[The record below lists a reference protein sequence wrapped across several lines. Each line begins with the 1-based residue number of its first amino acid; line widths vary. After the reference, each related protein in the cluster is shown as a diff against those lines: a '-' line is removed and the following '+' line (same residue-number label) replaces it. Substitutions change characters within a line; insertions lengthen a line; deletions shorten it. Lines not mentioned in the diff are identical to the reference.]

1 MLSKYFSLKELC
13 VSNTANRLGLNN
25 IPAVGSQARKNLEMT
40 AKKADIIRD
49 ALGSALLVS
58 SGYRAP
64 AVNKAVGGVSN
75 SAHVKGFAVDI
86 SSPEISDIELFK
98 LCQKLKGKLN
108 YDQLILEYPERGASA
123 WVHIGFV
130 EEDRKPRG
138 QEFVISRVN
147 KSLNYWLKNQQGI
160 FKRMVFN

>member
-1 MLSKYFSLKELC
+1 MTMLSKYFSLKELC
-13 VSNTANRLGLNN
+13 VSSTANRLGLNN
-25 IPAVGSQARKNLEMT
+25 IPTVGTQARKNLEMT
-40 AKKADIIRD
+40 AKKADIIRE

-75 SAHVKGFAVDI
+75 SAHVKGLALDVG
-86 SSPEISDIELFK
+86 SSRISDVELFK
-98 LCQKLKGKLN
+98 LCKSLKDELK

-130 EEDRKPRG
+130 EEGQKPRG
-138 QEFVISRVN
+138 REFVISRVN
-147 KSLNYWLKNQQGI
+147 KSLNYWLNK
-160 FKRMVFN
+160 

>member
-1 MLSKYFSLKELC
+1 MMLSKYFSLKELC
-13 VSNTANRLGLNN
+13 VSSAANRLGLNN
-25 IPAVGSQARKNLEMT
+25 IPAAGTQARKNLEMT
-40 AKKADIIRD
+40 AKKADIIRE

-58 SGYRAP
+58 SGYRAH

-75 SAHVKGFAVDI
+75 SAHVKGLALDI
-86 SSPEISDIELFK
+86 GSARISDVELFK
-98 LCQKLKGKLN
+98 LCQNLKGKLN

-130 EEDRKPRG
+130 EEGRMPRG

-147 KSLNYWLKNQQGI
+147 KSLNYWLNK
-160 FKRMVFN
+160 

>member
-1 MLSKYFSLKELC
+1 MMLSKYFSLKELC
-13 VSNTANRLGLNN
+13 VSSTASRLGLNN
-25 IPAVGSQARKNLEMT
+25 IPAVGTQARKNLEMT
-40 AKKADIIRD
+40 AKKADIIRE

-58 SGYRAP
+58 SGHRAP

-75 SAHVKGFAVDI
+75 SAHVKGLALDI
-86 SSPEISDIELFK
+86 GSAELSDIELFK
-98 LCQKLKGKLN
+98 LCQSLKKELN

-130 EEDRKPRG
+130 EEGQKPRG

-147 KSLNYWLKNQQGI
+147 KSLNYWLNK
-160 FKRMVFN
+160 

>member
-13 VSNTANRLGLNN
+13 SSSTANRLGLNN
-25 IPAVGSQARKNLEMT
+25 LPPVGSQHMKNLEAT
-40 AKKADIIRD
+40 AKKADIIRE

-64 AVNKAVGGVSN
+64 AVNKAVNGASN
-75 SAHVKGFAVDI
+75 SAHTKGLALDI
-86 SSPEISDIELFK
+86 GSPEISDIELFK
-98 LCQKLKGKLN
+98 LCKSLKSKLN

-123 WVHIGFV
+123 WVHVGFV
-130 EEDRKPRG
+130 EDNKTPRG

-147 KSLNYWLKNQQGI
+147 KSLSYWLK
-160 FKRMVFN
+160 K